1 MIHLTHEQIAK
12 RAYEVYLRS
21 GSLPGRD
28 EENWLAA
35 EIELKR
41 DIEAAHAV
49 TTPKPNGHS
58 SIQPQVKVQAPP
70 PLVTPVPP
78 VVVKPTV
85 SVTACGCTPP
95 PVAKAKLNAPPAMQ
109 PRVKVQAPPPLVT
122 PVPPVVVKP
131 AVSATACGCA
141 PPPAP
146 KAKLVPRVR
155 KAKSRQ

>member
-12 RAYEVYLRS
+12 RAYDIYLRS

-49 TTPKPNGHS
+49 TAPKPVIPPV
-58 SIQPQVKVQAPP
+58 IQPQVKMQAPP
-70 PLVTPVPP
+70 PLI
-78 VVVKPTV
+78 K
-85 SVTACGCTPP
+85 
-95 PVAKAKLNAPPAMQ
+95 
-109 PRVKVQAPPPLVT
+109 

-131 AVSATACGCA
+131 AASATACGCT

-146 KAKLVPRVR
+146 KAKPAPRVR
-155 KAKSRQ
+155 KAKARR

>member
-1 MIHLTHEQIAK
+1 MIHLTHDQIAK
-12 RAYEVYLRS
+12 RAYEIYLRS

-49 TTPKPNGHS
+49 TAPRPVVPPA
-58 SIQPQVKVQAPP
+58 IQPRVKVQAPP
-70 PLVTPVPP
+70 PLIKPVPP
-78 VVVKPTV
+78 VVAKP
-85 SVTACGCTPP
+85 VTSAPACGCTPL
-95 PVAKAKLNAPPAMQ
+95 PVAKAKPGATPPLQ
-109 PRVKVQAPPPLVT
+109 PRVKVQATPPLVT

-141 PPPAP
+141 PSPAP

-155 KAKSRQ
+155 KSKTRQ